1 VVEERVV
8 QAKVVEVNVV
18 VRVVVVVAVVAVVAV
33 AAAAVAAAAAAE
45 YALSL
50 SLSLPLRFS
59 YCTGR
64 CFLFQTVI
72 FRTLLTLTVKPRGG
86 HHAVVVSIGDALGL
100 RDTLG
105 AVRGSG

>member
-1 VVEERVV
+1 MR
-8 QAKVVEVNVV
+8 KFW
-18 VRVVVVVAVVAVVAV
+18 V
-33 AAAAVAAAAAAE
+33 AARYSLAA
-45 YALSL
+45 YNTISD
-50 SLSLPLRFS
+50 
-59 YCTGR
+59 
-64 CFLFQTVI
+64 VI